1 MCTLL
6 SPSLTSPH
14 RQVILLV
21 NDYKSSTETLGHA
34 VAQSAPF
41 WLTLILT
48 ISIILP
54 WARLRKV
61 PVRSEVLSAH
71 CVRLFFDY
79 GKDEP

>member
-1 MCTLL
+1 M
-6 SPSLTSPH
+6 
-14 RQVILLV
+14 
-21 NDYKSSTETLGHA
+21 NDYKSPTETLGHA
-34 VAQSAPF
+34 VAQSPPF

-61 PVRSEVLSAH
+61 LVRSEVLSDH

-79 GKDEP
+79 GKGERAHTSLNLC